1 MESRRL
7 LRLQNKKTNESRARH
22 KETVYPHVIE
32 FNIRIS
38 NDTFFFLLNDKK
50 AEKHDFVDIRI
61 NNSQWWFNDVMLSEE
76 IELVKLVF
84 KRQRDDI

>member
-1 MESRRL
+1 MKVARATKKLFILML
-7 LRLQNKKTNESRARH
+7 LSSTS
-22 KETVYPHVIE
+22 E
-32 FNIRIS
+32 FQM
-38 NDTFFFLLNDKK
+38 THFFLLNDKK